1 MADHPI
7 QPSNSLSVWC
17 VGLISLVAGSV
28 IAFNHPYQKGGHTA
42 SDFAQAVPI
51 HPAVIEQ
58 RRNDRKNQE
67 LEQASQRSTPIK
79 ISEQHPAKIAGL
91 GLHSIT
97 LTERFLVPLSRF
109 TIPLAA
115 VHAFHRFALPIA
127 TSIFLVT
134 FGIWSLTSVENRAL
148 SIVEPTA

>member
-1 MADHPI
+1 MADHIIP
-7 QPSNSLSVWC
+7 PSNSLSIWC
-17 VGLISLVAGSV
+17 IGVISLVAGSV
-28 IAFNHPYQKGGHTA
+28 IAFGNPRQKGGHTA

-58 RRNDRKNQE
+58 RKNDRKKQE
-67 LEQASQRSTPIK
+67 LERASQRSTPIK
-79 ISEQHPAKIAGL
+79 ISLQQPAKIAGF
-91 GLHSIT
+91 GIYSIT
-97 LTERFLVPLSRF
+97 LTETFLAPLSRF
-109 TIPLAA
+109 TLPLAA

-127 TSIFLVT
+127 TSMFLVT